1 MTRLARFVEGGFR
14 VETLAEAEGPVRLH
28 LLPDPSAAL
37 ARGEPVKRNLY
48 RAAARLDVPHLGVL
62 LLKVH
67 RPRGFVDGLRAA
79 LRPSRARK
87 EWTASRYLRGAG
99 VPTPAPVLV
108 AERRRGLR
116 LVQAASAARFLGRRE
131 TFAPALAA
139 QPPAKARALLARA
152 GRLIRAFH
160 DRGISHG
167 DLHSGNLL
175 VAPGPG
181 DRCGLDVIDL
191 HTVKVGAPV
200 GPRARRAQLAQWL
213 HSLAAVAGPGGRLR
227 LLLAYLGARPDRRVL
242 ARAWAGVEAGVAA
255 RERRRLR
262 SRGRRCIEES
272 QTFTSDVGPFTGWR
286 RRDTGVEALVA
297 ALAAHD
303 RALAVGGPQV
313 LKDGRKSRVTRAGG
327 LVVKEALLSTWS
339 RRLTARLA
347 PDRLRAG
354 YEHAHALTVRGIGT
368 AAPVAF
374 LRGRGRVVTFYEDLG
389 ALPRLDHRVR
399 DALRTGAWSP
409 RRKREVLD
417 ACADFTAR
425 LHRLGVWHGDL
436 KACNWLVEEHGLRV
450 AFRLVDTDRIEFR
463 GEVDRAR
470 RMRNLAQ
477 LAASIPRVVTRTD
490 RLRWWRRYARG
501 TPFEGREARR
511 AAARD
516 VAALMAEKTVVV
528 DEPIE

>member
-1 MTRLARFVEGGFR
+1 MTRRVRFVEGGFR

-28 LLPDPSAAL
+28 VLPDPSAAL

-48 RAAARLDVPHLGVL
+48 RAAAKLDVPGLGTL

-79 LRPSRARK
+79 LRASRARK

-99 VPTPAPVLV
+99 IPTPAPVLV
-108 AERRRGLR
+108 AEQRRGLR

-139 QPPAKARALLARA
+139 QPPAKARALVARSA
-152 GRLIRAFH
+152 RLVRAFH

-181 DRCGLDVIDL
+181 DRCDLDVIDL
-191 HTVKVGAPV
+191 HTVKVGRPV
-200 GPRARRAQLAQWL
+200 SPRARRAQLAQWL
-213 HSLAAVAGPGGRLR
+213 HSLAAVVGPGGRLR
-227 LLLAYLGARPDRRVL
+227 VLLAYLGGRPARRTL
-242 ARAWAGVEAGVAA
+242 ARSWAALEAGVAA
-255 RERRRLR
+255 RERRRRR
-262 SRGRRCIEES
+262 SRGRRCVEES
-272 QTFTSDVGPFTGWR
+272 QTFTADVGPYAGWR
-286 RRDTGVEALVA
+286 RRDTALEVLTA

-303 RALAVGGPQV
+303 RAVAAGGPAV
-313 LKDGRKSRVTRAGG
+313 LKASAKSRVTRSGG
-327 LVVKEALLSTWS
+327 LVVKEALLSTAR
-339 RRLTARLA
+339 RRLAALVA
-347 PDRLRAG
+347 PNRFRAG
-354 YEHAHALTVRGIGT
+354 YENAQRLVVRGVGT

-389 ALPRLDHRVR
+389 VYPRLDHRVR
-399 DALRTGAWSP
+399 DALHTGAWD
-409 RRKREVLD
+409 RRRLREVVD
-417 ACADFTAR
+417 ASADFVAR

-436 KACNWLVEEHGLRV
+436 KACNWLVEERGGHV
-450 AFRLVDTDRIEFR
+450 AFRLVDTDRVRFLPA
-463 GEVDRAR
+463 VDRAR
-470 RMRNLAQ
+470 RLRNVAQ
-477 LAASIPRVVTRTD
+477 LAASIPRAVSRTD

-501 TPFEGREARR
+501 TPLEGREARR

-516 VAALMAEKTVVV
+516 VAALLAEKRVVV